1 MGVFVDR
8 FKMRASIDLFECDLN
23 ELEQHVVS
31 SSISME
37 TLEFYVKETLELIE
51 RQKAEDKEQ
60 DLLSSPR
67 VRSSSRSRRKSSGL
81 ESTDNLDTLSIAS
94 SVTSKRRSNAR
105 KNRKKSPKNNKM
117 DEESEPEQFDDILMS
132 ERDQNQNQNEN
143 EFEYEWFANIE
154 EADKSST
161 SSDDALLNLDIKN
174 LEDGDFEDLENLLND
189 KKNVKS
195 QRERK
200 KKKKKKKNYLKSL
213 EDEELET
220 WDLQKFEVLVG
231 EWSVIRLEK
240 EMKSTEKQIKEIKQR
255 KMNKHNVSE
264 SEEDLDALTAD

>member
-1 MGVFVDR
+1 MG
-8 FKMRASIDLFECDLN
+8 
-23 ELEQHVVS
+23 
-31 SSISME
+31 
-37 TLEFYVKETLELIE
+37 TLYIL
-51 RQKAEDKEQ
+51 QKAEDQQQ
-60 DLLSSPR
+60 DLFSLHR
-67 VRSSSRSRRKSSGL
+67 DRSNSRSRRKSSGL
-81 ESTDNLDTLSIAS
+81 EPANNPDIAFNAS
-94 SVTSKRRSNAR
+94 SITSKRKSNAR
-105 KNRKKSPKNNKM
+105 KNRKRSLQNGL
-117 DEESEPEQFDDILMS
+117 DEESEPEHFDDILMTK
-132 ERDQNQNQNEN
+132 RAQNGNQNEN

-220 WDLQKFEVLVG
+220 WDPQKFEVLVG